1 MKNGHA
7 RNDRISRRVL
17 LTAMALAVAA
27 TVSLPQ
33 AARAD
38 RIELPPM
45 PSSLRV
51 EAGNKPYLVGHAV
64 GTQNYICLPSGWT
77 LFGPQATL
85 FDDGD
90 KQLIT
95 HFLSP
100 NPDEGGTPRAAWQ
113 HSRDTSAVW
122 ALATVI
128 YSEPDFVAPGAI
140 PWLLLRVVGAD
151 EGPNHGDKLTETTFI
166 QRLSTAGGVAPST
179 GCRSPADVGKK
190 ALVPYTTDY
199 FFYKAA
205 GGTRTTTTSA
215 SSA

>member
-1 MKNGHA
+1 MKNGNVP
-7 RNDRISRRVL
+7 NDRLSRRVL
-17 LTAMALAVAA
+17 LTAGAMALAVAA

-38 RIELPPM
+38 RIKLPPM

-64 GTQNYICLPSGWT
+64 VTENYICLPSGWT
-77 LFGPQATL
+77 FFGPQATL
-85 FDDGD
+85 FDDD

-100 NPDEGGTPRAAWQ
+100 NPDEGGTPRATWQ

-122 ALATVI
+122 ALATVT
-128 YSEPDFVAPGAI
+128 YAEPDFVAPGAI
-140 PWLLLRVVGAD
+140 PWLLLRVVGND
-151 EGPNHGDKLTETTFI
+151 QGPNHGDKLTETTFI

-179 GCRSPADVGKK
+179 GCSSPADVGKK

-199 FFYKAA
+199 FFYKADK
-205 GGTRTTTTSA
+205 GHSHDHD
-215 SSA
+215 